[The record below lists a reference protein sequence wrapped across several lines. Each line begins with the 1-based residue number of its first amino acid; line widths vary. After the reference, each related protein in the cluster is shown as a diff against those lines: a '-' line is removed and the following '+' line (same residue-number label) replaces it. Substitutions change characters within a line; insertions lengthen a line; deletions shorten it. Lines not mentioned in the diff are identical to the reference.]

1 MDLRKIK
8 FNINI
13 KIIIFSAII
22 VLVGALILNKSI
34 INVFNLNNKKL
45 PIYNVDTNG
54 EKVIAITFDA
64 SWGADNT
71 IKILDVLDEYDVKA
85 TFFLVGRWVDEYES
99 EVEEIHKRGHEIGN
113 HSNSHPN
120 MTSLSKDAIIREII
134 ITDSKIRKITGE
146 GTKVFRFPEGAYNDN
161 VVQIIQESGHYCIQW
176 DVDSIDWKEAGAQ
189 KEYDRVIKKTVG
201 GSIVLFHNNAKY
213 TPDNLP
219 KILKQLTNDGF
230 SFVTVSEL
238 IYKEDYIID
247 HAGKQIK
254 NK

>member
-1 MDLRKIK
+1 MYLKKIK

-22 VLVGALILNKSI
+22 VIVGALILNKSFI
-34 INVFNLNNKKL
+34 DVFNLNNKKL

-85 TFFLVGRWVDEYES
+85 TFFLVGRWVDEYKA

-134 ITDSKIRKITGE
+134 STDSKIRAITGE
-146 GTKVFRFPEGAYNDN
+146 GTKVFRFPEGAYNDQT
-161 VVQIIQESGHYCIQW
+161 VQIIEESGHYCIQW
-176 DVDSIDWKEAGAQ
+176 DVDSIDWKEQSAQ
-189 KEYDRVIKKTVG
+189 NEYDRVISKTMG

-213 TPDNLP
+213 TPENLP
-219 KILKQLTNDGF
+219 KILKQLKSDGF

-247 HAGKQIK
+247 HAGKQTK
-254 NK
+254 KK

>member
-1 MDLRKIK
+1 MDLKKIK

-22 VLVGALILNKSI
+22 IFVGALMLNKSF
-34 INVFNLNNKKL
+34 INVLNLNNKKL
-45 PIYNVDTNG
+45 PIYNVETNG

-71 IKILDVLDEYDVKA
+71 IKILDVLDEYDVKG
-85 TFFLVGRWVDEYES
+85 TFFLVGRWVDEYNA

-134 ITDSKIRKITGE
+134 TTDNKIRQITGE
-146 GTKVFRFPEGAYNDN
+146 GTKIFRFPEGAYNDK
-161 VVQIIQESGHYCIQW
+161 VIEIVEESGHYCIQW
-176 DVDSIDWKEAGAQ
+176 DVDSIDWKEQGAE
-189 KEYDRVIKKTVG
+189 KEYERVISKTKG
-201 GSIVLFHNNAKY
+201 GSIILFHNNAKY
-213 TPDNLP
+213 TPENLP
-219 KILKQLTNDGF
+219 RILKQLKNDGF

-254 NK
+254 K